1 MTCPLGDRVAT
12 APVSTS
18 LRCVFSFFLQAIQG
32 LSMSILGTG
41 VDALSFQSLD
51 MSKRDEKLDSIK
63 AVPLRLIKIGQYQPR
78 KKDSITLESIHDLIA
93 SVKEH
98 GILQP
103 VILRY
108 VEPES
113 YELIAG
119 ERRLRAAIELDL
131 SRIPAVVKK
140 IDKRQANAIAII
152 ENIQREQLSFLEE
165 ADALLK
171 LKDEYLIS
179 VEAVSQLIGKP
190 RTTVANLIRVA
201 TKLSHEGRGLLEKN
215 LVDYGHIR
223 AVLRFEETLQ
233 NLVLN
238 HVVAKNLS
246 VRATEDFVRERG
258 YIKLVNNEHIK
269 EPKLDI
275 SRDERDDIVY
285 NLSSRFQT
293 KVGLKVLSNG
303 KVRVSMDFSDID
315 SAKKLLN
322 ESK

>member
-1 MTCPLGDRVAT
+1 
-12 APVSTS
+12 
-18 LRCVFSFFLQAIQG
+18 
-32 LSMSILGTG
+32 MSILGTG

>member
-1 MTCPLGDRVAT
+1 
-12 APVSTS
+12 
-18 LRCVFSFFLQAIQG
+18 
-32 LSMSILGTG
+32 MSILGTG
-41 VDALSFQSLD
+41 VDALSFQSLNI
-51 MSKRDEKLDSIK
+51 SKSDDALSSIK
-63 AVPLRLIKIGQYQPR
+63 SVPLRLIKTGQYQPR
-78 KKDSITLESIHDLIA
+78 RKDSISLESIQDLIS

-119 ERRLRAAIELDL
+119 ERRLRAAKELEL
-131 SRIPAVVKK
+131 GSLPAVIKK
-140 IDKRQANAIAII
+140 IDERQAYAIAII
-152 ENIQREQLSFLEE
+152 ENIQREQLSLLEE

-201 TKLSHEGRGLLEKN
+201 TQLSQEGRGLLEKN

-223 AVLRFEETLQ
+223 AVLSLEQTVQ
-233 NLVLN
+233 NIILN
-238 HVVAKNLS
+238 YVVAKNLS
-246 VRATEDFVRERG
+246 VRATENFVRERG
-258 YIKLVNNEHIK
+258 YINLVNDEHVK
-269 EPKLDI
+269 EPKIEI

-285 NLSSRFQT
+285 NLSSKFQT
-293 KVGLKVLSNG
+293 KVGLKALSNG

-315 SAKKLLN
+315 SVRKLLS